1 MSAGLFRGSSNPNQ
15 YTKGRRAADDAEV
28 VGAVVAVDPSVLA
41 GDVARIGEVTEV
53 ADKVPGTVKPPLY
66 SIVTIFLPEEK
77 LRRTHI
83 VCIEVHNDRRPLR
96 RRARRIIRKNLS
108 YSSLAATLR
117 ANDEYA
123 GWIWI
128 SMFVL

>member
-1 MSAGLFRGSSNPNQ
+1 MSV
-15 YTKGRRAADDAEV
+15 E
-28 VGAVVAVDPSVLA
+28 VDPSVLA

-66 SIVTIFLPEEK
+66 SIVTILLPEEK
-77 LRRTHI
+77 LRGTHI
-83 VCIEVHNDRRPLR
+83 VCIEVHNNRRPLR

-117 ANDEYA
+117 ANDKYA
-123 GWIWI
+123 GWIRI